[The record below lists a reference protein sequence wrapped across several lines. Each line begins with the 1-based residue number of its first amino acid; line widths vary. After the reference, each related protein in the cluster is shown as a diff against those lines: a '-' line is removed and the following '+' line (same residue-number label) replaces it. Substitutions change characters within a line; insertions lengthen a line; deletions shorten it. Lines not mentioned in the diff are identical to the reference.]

1 MTSTPTPADRFA
13 QALHAYRSADPVG
26 AQAILQEEVAA
37 GRPLDAKGEWLLIQC
52 ARASDDVDTEIA
64 ALARL
69 LAHAPRDL
77 PALLGMGEARAR
89 MGDDRAALSWFTTA
103 IRQAAIITV
112 PPQLHA
118 ALTRAQQFCV
128 DAQARFAAHLQGVID
143 GLNVPRHGS
152 AALNHGVDVLLGRAQ
167 FYLQQPTMFYYPGLP
182 QRCFYERE
190 ELGWVA
196 EMEAQAPALLGE
208 FTSLLADGEY
218 FAPYAR
224 TSDSRPAPNNPLV
237 DSADWGA
244 AYLWQDGQI
253 NAALERHVPQTLA
266 ALNGAPI
273 PHIPNRSPM
282 ALYSRLRPG
291 THIQPHHG
299 MLNTRLI
306 CHLPLVAPPDCAL
319 RVGHDVRAWRFG
331 EMLIFDD
338 SVEHEAWN
346 RGADDRTVI
355 LFEIW
360 RPEIGDADRALLT
373 EIFSAID
380 AVDPQTDQ
388 GANI

>member
-1 MTSTPTPADRFA
+1 MTSSPALSDSFA
-13 QALHAYRSADPVG
+13 RALRAFRAGNVAE
-26 AQAILQEEVAA
+26 AQAILQTEGAN

-52 ARASDDVDTEIA
+52 LRASGDTGAEIA

-69 LAHAPRDL
+69 LADAPRDL
-77 PALLGMGEARAR
+77 PALLGMGEVRAR

-103 IRQAAIITV
+103 LRQAAVMTV

-128 DAQARFAAHLQGVID
+128 DAQARFAAHLEGVID
-143 GLNVPRHGS
+143 GLNVAHHGS

-167 FYLQQPTMFYYPGLP
+167 LYLQQPTMFYYPGLP
-182 QRCFYERE
+182 QRCFYARDEFS
-190 ELGWVA
+190 WVA
-196 EMEAQAPALLGE
+196 ELEASTPDLLAEFSALLAEGE
-208 FTSLLADGEY
+208 P
-218 FAPYAR
+218 FAPYAQ

-237 DSADWGA
+237 DSPDWGA
-244 AYLWQDGQI
+244 AYLWQDGQT
-253 NAALERHVPQTLA
+253 NTALARHVPKTLA
-266 ALNGAPI
+266 ALDAAPLPRI
-273 PHIPNRSPM
+273 QGRSPM

-291 THIQPHHG
+291 THIKPHHG
-299 MLNTRLI
+299 LLNTRLI
-306 CHLPLVAPPDCAL
+306 CHLPIVAPPDCAL
-319 RVGHDVRAWRFG
+319 RVGADVRPWRRG

-346 RGADDRTVI
+346 RGTADRTVI

-360 RPEIGDADRALLT
+360 RPEIGDADRALLS

-380 AVDPQTDQ
+380 SVDPQTDQ
-388 GANI
+388 GANA